1 MAVALK
7 VKQAGEAGL
16 SDCDLNP
23 HELAG
28 ALIGAVVRWCLYTYM
43 PYRSDVECVKEMIGY
58 LKDGKIFDVMYAVS
72 ISPALKN
79 KIMREENQV
88 FGALKDIVDT
98 LKKAFTQGSK

>member
-1 MAVALK
+1 MK

-16 SDCDLNP
+16 SDCDLSP
-23 HELAG
+23 YELAG
-28 ALIGAVVRWCLYTYM
+28 ALIGAVVHRCLYMYA
-43 PYRSDVECVKEMIGY
+43 PYRNYVECVKEIIGY
-58 LKDGKIFDVMYAVS
+58 LKDGKIFDFMYAVS

-88 FGALKDIVDT
+88 FEALKDIVDA

>member
-1 MAVALK
+1 VAVALK

-28 ALIGAVVRWCLYTYM
+28 ALIGAVVRWCLYMHT
-43 PYRSDVECVKEMIGY
+43 PYRNDVECIKEMIGY
-58 LKDGKIFDVMYAVS
+58 LKDGKIFDVMHAVS